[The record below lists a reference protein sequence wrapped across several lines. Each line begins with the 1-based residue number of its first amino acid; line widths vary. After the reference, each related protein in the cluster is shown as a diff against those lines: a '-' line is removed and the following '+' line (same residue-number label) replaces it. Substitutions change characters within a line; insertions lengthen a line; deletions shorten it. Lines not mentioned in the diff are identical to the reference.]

1 MKATS
6 SSSNPFVYR
15 DYISGILQPAKPTST
30 VYIIE
35 AAFLGN
41 IAFIQFYIEH
51 NGDINVTDNKGRN
64 ALHLA
69 CMCDNKE
76 VTKFLL
82 LNDIK
87 VNLKERINEQTPL
100 HLAIKYRSYKSM
112 KLIINYGCEI
122 NSQE

>member
-1 MKATS
+1 M
-6 SSSNPFVYR
+6 VYR
-15 DYISGILQPAKPTST
+15 NIVSGIIQPVKPNST
-30 VYIIE
+30 VYLME

-51 NGDINVTDNKGRN
+51 NGDINVTDSKGRN

-82 LNDIK
+82 LNGIK
-87 VNLKERINEQTPL
+87 VDLKEKINEQTPL
-100 HLAIKYRSYKSM
+100 FLSIKYRSYKAM
-112 KLIINYGCEI
+112 KLIVNYGCQTTT
-122 NSQE
+122 QE